1 MEIKRLL
8 MALVLSFVFIIT
20 WNVFFPPPLV
30 NNADYEDQKDVKSA
44 LENKKR

>member
-20 WNVFFPPPLV
+20 WNVFFPPPV
-30 NNADYEDQKDVKSA
+30 ANDSDYESQKDVK
-44 LENKKR
+44 